1 MNINVYEALKNGVKS
16 ADLIKSLQ
24 KEIDEADK
32 RITAENKN
40 REEEEATLKKHRS
53 ELADAFLSYF
63 IALYGEPFENANPA
77 EMEEILK
84 EFEKENKPKPKG
96 KGKISLT
103 QIPNRVKFTI
113 SGNSLTDDFG
123 LNDAF
128 LESVKKYILKEGS

>member
-1 MNINVYEALKNGVKS
+1 MNINVYEALKSGKNG
-16 ADLIKSLQ
+16 AELIKSLQ
-24 KEIDEADK
+24 KEIDEANK

-84 EFEKENKPKPKG
+84 EFEKENKPAS

-103 QIPNRVKFTI
+103 QLPNGIKFTI

-123 LNDAF
+123 LNDEF
-128 LESVKKYILKEGS
+128 IKSIRKYILKEGS